1 MPLALSAFFQE
12 NREAIIEQWVDR
24 LQREVG
30 PQYTSRPRQELF
42 ETITAA
48 YDANILVITDDNFDL
63 INRFITRI
71 AKKRL
76 EAGFLLSDVQKA
88 FELFRDIVTPRL
100 ARVATLDEFLTVVT
114 RLNHCLSYTIHRF
127 SDYFQ
132 SLHEKHILEHNRRLE
147 EKVKVR
153 TADLQES
160 ELKYKTL
167 VEEIN
172 DGYFVIQ
179 SEVIVFANRAFCR
192 MHGYRLEEV
201 LGKKFYMFVSPSNRD
216 RVIELYNRPAAEP
229 ENTRS
234 FEYLRLTNRGD
245 EFPTEILAKTTRYG
259 GKPSNIGICRDI
271 TNRVAMEKKVRET
284 ERMAY
289 IGQITTSLSHEIR
302 NPLSA
307 VKMNLQIL
315 KKNPLLKGNDQRRVD
330 ISVREVMRLEGILE
344 ELLDFAKPLQL
355 KTESCSINTLL
366 SAALELLEMK
376 FKQERVAVTTRF
388 DPGLPAITGDDEK
401 LGQAFIN
408 ILLNALEASAPGAA
422 IEISSTID
430 VAGDNGVKVT
440 IADEG
445 SGIAEEHIP
454 ELFKPFYTTK
464 SKGTGLGLSNA
475 SRIIEAHQGL
485 IEFENRAS
493 SGVRFNIKL
502 PLHFESSYE

>member
-1 MPLALSAFFQE
+1 MQLALATFFQE
-12 NREAIIEQWVDR
+12 NRERIIEQWVNR
-24 LQREVG
+24 LKKEVG
-30 PQYTSRPRQELF
+30 AQYTSRPREELV
-42 ETITAA
+42 ETVTAA
-48 YDANILVITDDNFDL
+48 YDANVLAIADENFDQ
-63 INRFITRI
+63 INDFITRI

-88 FELFRDIVTPRL
+88 FELFHDIVTPL
-100 ARVATLDEFLTVVT
+100 VAQVATRDEFLLVVT
-114 RLNHCLSYTIHRF
+114 RLNRCLNYTIHRF

-132 SLHEKHILEHNRRLE
+132 SLHQKHILEHNRRLE
-147 EKVKVR
+147 ETVRTR

-179 SEVIVFANRAFCR
+179 QEAIVFANRAFCR
-192 MHGYRLEEV
+192 MHGYRLEAV
-201 LGKKFYMFVSPSNRD
+201 LGKKFYMFVTPSNRD
-216 RVIELYNRPAAEP
+216 RVIELYNRPPTEP
-229 ENTRS
+229 ENARS
-234 FEYLRLTNRGD
+234 FEYLRLTNQGD
-245 EFPTEILAKTTRYG
+245 EFPTEILAKSTRYG

-315 KKNPLLKGNDQRRVD
+315 KKNPGLEGNDQRRID

-355 KTESCSINTLL
+355 KFESCSINTPL
-366 SAALELLEMK
+366 STALELLEMK
-376 FKQERVAVTTRF
+376 FKQERVAITTRF
-388 DPGLPAITGDDEK
+388 DPGLPDITGDEEK

-430 VAGDNGVKVT
+430 AAGDNSVKVT
-440 IADEG
+440 ISDEG
-445 SGIAEEHIP
+445 SGIAKKHIP
-454 ELFKPFYTTK
+454 EIFKPFYTTK

-493 SGVRFNIKL
+493 SGVRFNITL
-502 PLHFESSYE
+502 PLHFESSYA

>member
-1 MPLALSAFFQE
+1 MPLDLSTFFE
-12 NREAIIEQWVDR
+12 DKRETIVAQWVTR
-24 LQREVG
+24 LREEVG
-30 PQYTSRPRQELF
+30 PQYTGRPRQELV
-42 ETITAA
+42 ETVTAA
-48 YDANILVITDDNFDL
+48 YDANVLVITDNNFGL
-63 INRFITRI
+63 VNGFITRI

-88 FELFRDIVTPRL
+88 FELFRDIVTPLL
-100 ARVATLDEFLTVVT
+100 AEAATKAEFLSVIT
-114 RLNHCLSYTIHRF
+114 RLNHCLNYTIHRF

-132 SLHEKHILEHNRRLE
+132 TLHEKHILEHNRRLE
-147 EKVKVR
+147 ETVR
-153 TADLQES
+153 TRTAALQES

-179 SEVIVFANRAFCR
+179 NQAIVFANRAFCL
-192 MHGYRLEEV
+192 MHGYQPEEV
-201 LGKKFYMFVSPSNRD
+201 LGKKFDTFVSPPDRN
-216 RVIELYNRPAAEP
+216 RVIELYNRPVAEQ
-229 ENTRS
+229 ENPRT
-234 FEYLRLTNRGD
+234 FEYLRLTKKGD
-245 EFPTEILAKTTRYG
+245 EYPTEILAKSTRYG
-259 GKPSNIGICRDI
+259 GTLSNIGICRDI

-315 KKNPLLKGNDQRRVD
+315 KKNPGIAGNDQRRID

-355 KTESCSINTLL
+355 KPAICSVNTLL

-376 FKQERVAVTTRF
+376 FEQELISVATHF
-388 DPGLPAITGDDEK
+388 DPEIPDITGDGEK

-422 IEISSTID
+422 IEIRTIVD
-430 VAGDNGVKVT
+430 AATTGDVKVI

-445 SGIAEEHIP
+445 TGIAEKQIP
-454 ELFKPFYTTK
+454 DIFKPFYTTK

-475 SRIIEAHQGL
+475 NRIIEAHSGRM
-485 IEFENRAS
+485 EVVNRKPCGACFAI
-493 SGVRFNIKL
+493 RL
-502 PLHFESSYE
+502 PSHQRNNYA

>member
-1 MPLALSAFFQE
+1 MPFSLPAFFQK
-12 NREAIIEQWVDR
+12 NREDIIEEWVYR
-24 LQREVG
+24 LKREVG
-30 PQYTSRPRQELF
+30 VQYTSQPRQELLK
-42 ETITAA
+42 TVTAA
-48 YDANILVITDDNFDL
+48 YDANILAITNNNFNQ

-88 FELFRDIVTPRL
+88 FELFRHIIIPRL
-100 ARVATLDEFLTVVT
+100 AVAETLDEFLPVVT
-114 RLNHCLSYTIHRF
+114 RLNHCLNYTIHRF

-132 SLHEKHILEHNRRLE
+132 SLHEKQILEHNRRLE
-147 EKVKVR
+147 EEVKAR

-160 ELKYKTL
+160 ELKYKML

-179 SEVIVFANRAFCR
+179 SEIIVFANHAFCA
-192 MHGYRLEEV
+192 MHGCSPEEV
-201 LGKKFYMFVSPSNRD
+201 IGKKFYTFVAPQSRD
-216 RVIELYNRPAAEP
+216 KVIEIYNRPAGKKETP
-229 ENTRS
+229 RT
-234 FEYLRLTNRGD
+234 FEYLRLTKKND
-245 EFPTEILAKTTRYG
+245 EYPTEILAKYARYG
-259 GKPSNIGICRDI
+259 DKPSNIGICRDI

-315 KKNPLLKGNDQRRVD
+315 KKNPLIKGNDQRRID
-330 ISVREVMRLEGILE
+330 ISVRQVMRLDGILE

-355 KTESCSINTLL
+355 KTGNYNVNNLL
-366 SAALELLEMK
+366 SASIELLEMK
-376 FKQERVAVTTRF
+376 FKGETLTVVTNF
-388 DPGLPAITGDDEK
+388 DPNLPLIVADGEK

-408 ILLNALEASAPGAA
+408 ILLNALEASTPGST

-430 VAGDNGVKVT
+430 ATDGNGVKVI

-445 SGIAEEHIP
+445 YGVSEKQIP
-454 ELFKPFYTTK
+454 EIFKPFYTTK

-475 SRIIEAHQGL
+475 GRIIEAHKGR
-485 IEFENRAS
+485 IDVENREP
-493 SGVRFNIKL
+493 SGAVFEIFL
-502 PLHFESSYE
+502 PLHF

>member
-1 MPLALSAFFQE
+1 MPLALTAFFKK
-12 NREAIIEQWVDR
+12 NRAPIIEQWVDR

-30 PQYTSRPRQELF
+30 PQYTDRPREELI
-42 ETITAA
+42 ETVTAA
-48 YDANILVITDDNFDL
+48 YDANILVITDNDFNL

-88 FELFRDIVTPRL
+88 FELFRDIVTPLL
-100 ARVATLDEFLTVVT
+100 AEVATLDEFLAVVT
-114 RLNHCLSYTIHRF
+114 RLNRCLSYTIHRF

-132 SLHEKHILEHNRRLE
+132 SLHQKHILEHNRRLE
-147 EKVKVR
+147 ETVRIR
-153 TADLQES
+153 TADLRES

-179 SEVIVFANRAFCR
+179 SEVIVFTNRAFCR
-192 MHGYRLEEV
+192 MHGYRPKEV
-201 LGKKFYMFVSPSNRD
+201 IGKKFYTFVSQQDRE
-216 RVIELYNRPAAEP
+216 RVIDLYNRPTGKR
-229 ENTRS
+229 ENPRT
-234 FEYLRLTNRGD
+234 FEYLRLTKEGT
-245 EFPTEILAKTTRYG
+245 EFPTEILAKSTGYG

-271 TNRVAMEKKVRET
+271 TNRVAMETKVRET

-315 KKNPLLKGNDQRRVD
+315 KKNPQLEGNDQRRID
-330 ISVREVMRLEGILE
+330 ISVREVIRLEGILE

-355 KTESCSINTLL
+355 KTGRCHINTLL

-376 FKQERVAVTTRF
+376 FQQERVSVVTHFERK
-388 DPGLPAITGDDEK
+388 LPAIAGDGEK

-408 ILLNALEASAPGAA
+408 VLLNALEASAPGTT

-430 VAGDNGVKVT
+430 GAGENGVEVI

-445 SGIAEEHIP
+445 SGISEKHIP
-454 ELFKPFYTTK
+454 EILKPFYTTK

-475 SRIIEAHQGL
+475 GRIIEAHRGR
-485 IEFENRAS
+485 IEYGNREP
-493 SGVRFNIKL
+493 SGALFKIRL
-502 PLHFESSYE
+502 PLHFEKDYE